1 VLWGKH
7 GAYFFR
13 LVAKELSHEMR
24 DKLSWALVEF
34 LKKGVFVRKT
44 EKGDLGEIEHV
55 T

>member
-7 GAYFFR
+7 GAYFSR
-13 LVAKELSHEMR
+13 VVAKELSHEMR

-34 LKKGVFVRKT
+34 LEKGVFVRKT
-44 EKGDLGEIEHV
+44 EKSDLSEIEYV